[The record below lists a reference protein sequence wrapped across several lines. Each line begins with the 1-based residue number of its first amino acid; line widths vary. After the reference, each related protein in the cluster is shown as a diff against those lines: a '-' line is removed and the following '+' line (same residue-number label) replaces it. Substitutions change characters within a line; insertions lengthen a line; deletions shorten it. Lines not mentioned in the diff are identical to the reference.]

1 MQINETKKDSKIVN
15 IVIFLF
21 YLVIPPVGCAAV
33 MFFLKGQATDLIF
46 LVCVVLG
53 IIAFLLRKFLG
64 KALKYI
70 YAWFATGSWRY
81 RNNGGRCW

>member
-46 LVCVVLG
+46 FGLRCTG
-53 IIAFLLRKFLG
+53 HYCFL
-64 KALKYI
+64 A
-70 YAWFATGSWRY
+70 
-81 RNNGGRCW
+81 

>member
-46 LVCVVLG
+46 WFALYWALLLSCLG
-53 IIAFLLRKFLG
+53 NSLG
-64 KALKYI
+64 KP
-70 YAWFATGSWRY
+70 
-81 RNNGGRCW
+81 